1 MLKECAKTGSP
12 VDKPHQALLAG
23 AFTSATME
31 EFAFGVHS
39 VFPSGVCRVID
50 VQSRIPNSSDIQFI
64 RGNILTP
71 PTELQ
76 GTIDSLHTNALTNNL
91 MGVGKR
97 WEIEL
102 KREQLLAHAC
112 EVLKP
117 DGALMMIESVS
128 DNSGRQ
134 NPDAVRDILIQ
145 TGFKDI
151 SIEPAQRFAS
161 RRDMYRVL
169 WGKQQLGNVTQEQSS
184 MWAIFARKQA

>member
-1 MLKECAKTGSP
+1 
-12 VDKPHQALLAG
+12 
-23 AFTSATME
+23 
-31 EFAFGVHS
+31 
-39 VFPSGVCRVID
+39 
-50 VQSRIPNSSDIQFI
+50 
-64 RGNILTP
+64 
-71 PTELQ
+71 
-76 GTIDSLHTNALTNNL
+76 
-91 MGVGKR
+91 
-97 WEIEL
+97 
-102 KREQLLAHAC
+102 
-112 EVLKP
+112 
-117 DGALMMIESVS
+117 MMIESVS